1 MGGGQSTP
9 IPGGGTHGYHVLK
22 VQENSPAALSQLE
35 AYFDFIVTIQ
45 GLRLDR
51 ESDTLIEILKVHLD
65 REVKLGVYNV
75 KGRSWREVGLVP
87 NKKWGGQGVI
97 GVSIRFCSFENV
109 SDNIWHILEVYP
121 NSPADKAGLCSNTDY
136 IIGYEMMDEE
146 FDTFIEQNNRKE
158 VKLFVYNVTSD
169 KCRDVVII
177 PDVNWGGEGSL
188 GCGVGTGYLHR
199 IPIVTANSSK
209 DKSTSRKTDVEV
221 GDNSL
226 VSEFSN
232 LNILP
237 MSPKKVSNDKPG
249 ETQPI
254 AVPTQNIIQ
263 QEIPSRPIES
273 LVPSLTAQEPYLP
286 SVQDM
291 NRGQEQEKRSPIPT
305 ASQKNL
311 FTTHF
316 APNTLVS
323 PSSGLPTAPP
333 VDFNLEIPD
342 GTFLHTQQPVY
353 TPEPIFKPMP
363 DTLTPSQPSYTAPSP
378 PTIEE
383 VN

>member
-1 MGGGQSTP
+1 MPRCGHN
-9 IPGGGTHGYHVLK
+9 PGCEL
-22 VQENSPAALSQLE
+22 
-35 AYFDFIVTIQ
+35 
-45 GLRLDR
+45 
-51 ESDTLIEILKVHLD
+51 
-65 REVKLGVYNV
+65 
-75 KGRSWREVGLVP
+75 
-87 NKKWGGQGVI
+87 
-97 GVSIRFCSFENV
+97 
-109 SDNIWHILEVYP
+109 
-121 NSPADKAGLCSNTDY
+121 
-136 IIGYEMMDEE
+136 
-146 FDTFIEQNNRKE
+146 
-158 VKLFVYNVTSD
+158 
-169 KCRDVVII
+169 
-177 PDVNWGGEGSL
+177 GGEGSL

-305 ASQKNL
+305 ALKRICSQPISPQTRSYRLPLASLLPHQSISTWKFL
-311 FTTHF
+311 TVHSFTPSNQFTHQ
-316 APNTLVS
+316 N
-323 PSSGLPTAPP
+323 PSS
-333 VDFNLEIPD
+333 N
-342 GTFLHTQQPVY
+342 QCQ
-353 TPEPIFKPMP
+353 
-363 DTLTPSQPSYTAPSP
+363 TPSRPHSLATLPHRLLP
-378 PTIEE
+378 LKK
-383 VN
+383 